1 MGMMTTGA
9 ALLTAAAT
17 LLGGA
22 TTTLPKGFL
31 LWEGRSSG
39 WDIWEVSDRASMPLM
54 LDACHDS
61 YWAKRG
67 GVEKGR
73 VAARTVYRQQ
83 EIEIGGEQVAL
94 YQEESGARA
103 AMDAMR
109 AELKRCASRG
119 NGIERISYY
128 SKPLKLG
135 DEAVRVGARYWEGGL
150 RQVAVRRGAAIMVY
164 TETAWPTPSLPM
176 GEFATLLKDA
186 KEMSR
191 KVCWLP
197 EAGCQNT

>member
-1 MGMMTTGA
+1 MMTTGA
-9 ALLTAAAT
+9 AVMTAASMM
-17 LLGGA
+17 LGTTA
-22 TTTLPKGFL
+22 TTLPEGFL
-31 LWEGRSSG
+31 LWENRSSG
-39 WDIWEVSDRASMPLM
+39 WDTFEVSDRASTPLM
-54 LDACHDS
+54 VDACHDS
-61 YWAKRG
+61 YWNRRG

-83 EIEIGGEQVAL
+83 EIDLGGEQVAL
-94 YQEESGARA
+94 YRNEAGARA

-109 AELKRCASRG
+109 AELKKCATRG
-119 NGIERISYY
+119 KGEIEKVTYY

-135 DEAVRVGARYWEGGL
+135 DEAIRVGARYWEGGL

-176 GEFATLLKDA
+176 AEFKPLLKDA
-186 KEMSR
+186 REMAR

-197 EAGCQNT
+197 EAACQNR